1 MFIITNSY
9 QYYSIKI
16 LTPIFMPILVMS
28 VCPGSSLCSLFVP
41 VVTLQNHT
49 TSYSLNQYSVC
60 LSPERKQHS
69 MLVVLYGA
77 FDVVTANDLWYKIW
91 RWNVDLL
98 LKLVIFLVTWSSKLK
113 IIIDDVF
120 IIKAQ
125 SYFNHATAEMLGTI
139 LQFQRSRNF
148 SQVTQR
154 KQNKLRSKTVYRQ

>member
-16 LTPIFMPILVMS
+16 LTPIFMPILVMP
-28 VCPGSSLCSLFVP
+28 VCPGSSVCSLFVP

-98 LKLVIFLVTWSSKLK
+98 LKLVIFLVTWSSKIENHYWWCVYYKSTIVLQPCNCWDARNYFTVSK
-113 IIIDDVF
+113 ITKF
-120 IIKAQ
+120 FPSNTKKTEQ
-125 SYFNHATAEMLGTI
+125 TAI
-139 LQFQRSRNF
+139 
-148 SQVTQR
+148 
-154 KQNKLRSKTVYRQ
+154 